1 MNLLKSFTK
10 KASTKSR
17 IVREECAG
25 GATGAGDVAGGRG
38 LLFSAPSSMIK
49 RFTSDMT
56 TDYNK
61 PKKEKKAKAP
71 VKEGLGLSLAFAA
84 LNEGGADEFDQDE
97 VISRL
102 KSLENKESAD
112 QRDIVS
118 FGVEDDDG
126 QVVRVTI
133 RADQAEEFEKALQS
147 VMAEFEED
155 ENTKTE
161 IAEVLYKLKDNFDIV
176 DVVWPEVEEDEEVEG
191 QEFGDE
197 QGAPGEG
204 GDALS
209 GLEGEPGAEGDMGDL
224 GAEGDLGD
232 LGAEDTGG
240 DEQVGSLLSQVIDM
254 MTADAAARKADAEAR
269 IADAKARE
277 QEIGAKSALAKIK
290 QEEQFLDM
298 DDQVKKQKE
307 QEKEAKRLAQLAKWK
322 HDMGGEGNADADVDH
337 DMGIPAKNGPV
348 GMDDAGGGMPPMKG
362 QENEE
367 VRRFSNKV
375 GHLDLARRLLGR
387 K

>member
-1 MNLLKSFTK
+1 MNLLKTFT
-10 KASTKSR
+10 AQATTKRR
-17 IVREECAG
+17 IVRECD
-25 GATGAGDVAGGRG
+25 ATGAGDVAGARG
-38 LLFSAPSSMIK
+38 LLFSAPNSMIK
-49 RFTSDMT
+49 RMTADMT

-61 PKKEKKAKAP
+61 KKKKKTNAEP
-71 VKEGLGLSLAFAA
+71 VVESKGGLGLSKAFAN
-84 LNEGGADEFDQDE
+84 LNEGGASEFDQSE

-102 KSLENKESAD
+102 KSLENKENSD
-112 QRDIVS
+112 IRDTVS

-155 ENTKTE
+155 ENSKTE

-204 GDALS
+204 GDVLS
-209 GLEGEPGAEGDMGDL
+209 GLEDGGDMGGEDEMGGEDPL
-224 GAEGDLGD
+224 AGLEDDAGA
-232 LGAEDTGG
+232 TGG
-240 DEQVGSLLSQVIDM
+240 DEQVSSLLSQVIDM
-254 MTADAAARKADAEAR
+254 MSADAAARKADAEAR

-290 QEEQFLDM
+290 QAEQFLDM
-298 DDQVKKQKE
+298 DEQVKKQKE
-307 QEKEAKRLAQLAKWK
+307 QEKEAKRLAQLSKWK
-322 HDMGGEGNADADVDH
+322 RDMGGEGDVDATDDQ
-337 DMGIPAKNGPV
+337 DMGLPAQNGPI
-348 GMDDAGGGMPPMKG
+348 GGPQASQGLPG
-362 QENEE
+362 EENEE

-375 GHLDLARRLLGR
+375 GHLDLAKRLLGR